1 MASVIYVDK
10 NGDIMGLADDL
21 IDSLKL
27 GSKVVQRVSNVEF
40 DHTQQLWVATD
51 LEGKLIASDPIRSR
65 VIDLEREYFN
75 NTIEASFSRQG

>member
-1 MASVIYVDK
+1 MTSVIYVDK

-40 DHTQQLWVATD
+40 DHTQQLWVAAD
-51 LEGKLIASDPIRSR
+51 L
-65 VIDLEREYFN
+65 
-75 NTIEASFSRQG
+75 